1 MGNGIYLIKMI
12 KRNKENLIVGL
23 LMTFLSFVFLLE
35 SPLHP
40 WIGGDTRTDSGVF
53 KAVAFMMERGYMP
66 YRDSFD
72 HKGPLI
78 YILNWIGNRIS
89 AYRGV
94 WVIEFI
100 FMTGTF
106 FVIYKIA
113 RLKCSVG
120 SSVLVTLCSGSLL
133 FEYFDGGN
141 FVEEYAMIFIA
152 IALYSFL
159 DYLMNQKVTKI
170 RLLICGAGLGA
181 TLLLRANMISVWIV
195 FPLFIFVKM
204 VMEKNWD
211 TLKYLLFWFV
221 SGMCIVIIPILIW
234 LAVNRSLVPFWENY
248 IVFNKI
254 YISEQGG
261 RASFT
266 AKWEAYIYYLNRNVI
281 IISLGAV
288 AYMCTI
294 KEKAINMVYL
304 AYMLIT
310 LLFICLSGMMPP
322 HYGIILVPM
331 ISYPLAALFGEIEK
345 IEFPQVAQTFSIVLS
360 VLFLAGIIFPNW
372 LSRISSV
379 PRIYENRKYEYKS
392 GLNITVSRIVSEKTD
407 TDDAISV
414 YGNWDLIYVLSD
426 RKHATRY
433 SYQFPIGNI
442 VPEIMEEYMEELH
455 EEQPKIIVVE
465 ATRYDDNISD
475 FLNNNDY
482 QLIWSQD
489 EANGALIY
497 MKTTPSI

>member
-1 MGNGIYLIKMI
+1 MGNNIVLIKMI
-12 KRNKENLIVGL
+12 KRNKENVIVGL
-23 LMTFLSFVFLLE
+23 LMAFLSFVFLLE

-40 WIGGDTRTDSGVF
+40 WIGGDTKADSAVF
-53 KAVAFMMERGYMP
+53 KTVVLMMERGYMP

-94 WVIEFI
+94 WIVEFI

-120 SSVLVTLCSGSLL
+120 SSVIVTLCSVSLL
-133 FEYFDGGN
+133 FEYFRGGN
-141 FVEEYAMIFIA
+141 YTEEYAMIFIA

-195 FPLFIFVKM
+195 FSLFIFVKM

-211 TLKYLLFWFV
+211 TLKYLVFWFV

-234 LAVNRSLVPFWENY
+234 LAVNHSLVPFWENY
-248 IVFNKI
+248 IVFNKA
-254 YISEQGG
+254 YISEEGG
-261 RASFT
+261 RSSFA
-266 AKWEAYIYYLNRNVI
+266 AKWEAYVYFLNTTI
-281 IISLGAV
+281 FIISFCTV
-288 AYMCTI
+288 AYMCRI
-294 KEKAINMVYL
+294 RDKAINMVYL

-310 LLFICLSGMMPP
+310 LLFICLSGKAWA
-322 HYGIILVPM
+322 HYGMILVPM
-331 ISYPLAALFGEIEK
+331 FSYPMASLFDEFEK
-345 IEFPQVAQTFSIVLS
+345 IEPPQVVQTFSFVLS
-360 VLFLAGIIFPNW
+360 AFSLAGIILPNW
-372 LSRISSV
+372 LSLISSM
-379 PRIYENRKYEYKS
+379 PGIYKTREYENKS
-392 GLNITVSRIVSEKTD
+392 GLTVTVSRIVSEKTD
-407 TDDAISV
+407 IDDAISV

-433 SYQFPIGNI
+433 SYQFPIGSI
-442 VPEIMEEYMEELH
+442 MPEIMEEYMEELH
-455 EEQPKIIVVE
+455 EEQPKIIVIE
-465 ATRYDDNISD
+465 ANKYDSNISD
-475 FLNNNDY
+475 FLNSNCY

-489 EANGALIY
+489 EENGALIY
-497 MKTTPSI
+497 MKSTPSI